1 MDELLKFKINLEM
14 FLLLFYCWNMSL
26 YVPGFVLLALSKV
39 HSLALDPKLNISTSV
54 VKLGFKVDLI
64 QRPWNLPNTVMI
76 RE

>member
-1 MDELLKFKINLEM
+1 MDELLNFKMNLEII
-14 FLLLFYCWNMSL
+14 LLLFSCWNMSL

-39 HSLALDPKLNISTSV
+39 HSLALEPKQNILTSV

-64 QRPWNLPNTVMI
+64 QRSSNLSNTVMI

>member
-39 HSLALDPKLNISTSV
+39 HSLALDP
-54 VKLGFKVDLI
+54 
-64 QRPWNLPNTVMI
+64 
-76 RE
+76 

>member
-14 FLLLFYCWNMSL
+14 FLLLFYCWNM

-64 QRPWNLPNTVMI
+64 QRSWNLPNTVMI